1 MLNTQ
6 DMRQRLASVADLLR
20 RDYHAERVILF
31 GSAAR
36 GEETPDSDIDLLV
49 AAPSS
54 ERFYDR
60 LASVRRLLRPV
71 SGGLA
76 ISPIVLT
83 PGEIETRLLR
93 GDQFI
98 QDILATGIEL

>member
-1 MLNTQ
+1 ML
-6 DMRQRLASVADLLR
+6 DRESRQRLASVADLLR

-31 GSAAR
+31 GSASR

-49 AAPSS
+49 AAPTS

-71 SGGLA
+71 SGGLV

-83 PGEIETRLLR
+83 SGEIEARVTR

-98 QDILATGIEL
+98 QDILATGVDL